1 VQTSKPEELYDEL
14 ARRIHAEDGPGTQQ
28 VYRQLV
34 NAGCLRQEI
43 LSQISRLIEKR
54 GLDKASTNV
63 VGEIRWP
70 KPQRMEPSK
79 TEPHQNSGARPDAP
93 IGNAADQWPYA
104 RAEGTSPS
112 PEIAWS
118 EPDRAQRAG
127 GSSELSPERQETAA
141 SGYPGEALISHK
153 NAGDH
158 ENAIQSFE
166 ECRGIFSGNITP
178 KQMSVSS
185 ERGDLNVAERVTSA
199 LEVKGDISAPE
210 ATQSAPAEAVSLSDR
225 VNRAQRG
232 SGGWYRAPRTIL
244 VGVSVFAV
252 AAAGFFAVWA
262 LNPDGLEELS
272 WLNARPA
279 LSWLNGGRLTSF
291 WSDSGA
297 KTPTEKTHAQ
307 QPTTG
312 HDNDIASTTAAAA
325 QNAVG
330 DGAEGRIDPITNA
343 APTRATAE
351 LTKDTPSRGETPASQ
366 TAERAILPGSTL
378 SRSPQN
384 ETNAAPQS
392 QTAAPQHPQRD
403 TGLLLDGGDQFL
415 STSDI
420 ASARIYYQR
429 AAEAGDGRGAL
440 RMGMTFDPVFL
451 ARLRL
456 RGVGA
461 DAAQA
466 IAWYHR
472 ASALGNSEA
481 ELLEREVDTFTRG
494 TGSASGSTTGVAR
507 HHGRQPRVAARS
519 QRNSYA
525 PHRAH
530 GTAAKRG

>member
-1 VQTSKPEELYDEL
+1 MQTSKPEELYDEL

-43 LSQISRLIEKR
+43 LRQISRLIEKR
-54 GLDKASTNV
+54 GLDKACTNV

-104 RAEGTSPS
+104 RAESTSPS
-112 PEIAWS
+112 PEIAWT

-166 ECRGIFSGNITP
+166 ECRGIFFGNITP

-252 AAAGFFAVWA
+252 AAAGFFAVWG
-262 LNPDGLEELS
+262 LNPGRLEELS

-279 LSWLNGGRLTSF
+279 LSWLNGVRLTSF

-351 LTKDTPSRGETPASQ
+351 LTKDTPSRRNPGFANCRTGD
-366 TAERAILPGSTL
+366 TAGQYPFALTAKRNKRCSAIANSRA
-378 SRSPQN
+378 
-384 ETNAAPQS
+384 A
-392 QTAAPQHPQRD
+392 
-403 TGLLLDGGDQFL
+403 
-415 STSDI
+415 
-420 ASARIYYQR
+420 ASAKRHRIAPR
-429 AAEAGDGRGAL
+429 WGRSVPEHVRYCFG
-440 RMGMTFDPVFL
+440 T
-451 ARLRL
+451 
-456 RGVGA
+456 
-461 DAAQA
+461 
-466 IAWYHR
+466 H
-472 ASALGNSEA
+472 
-481 ELLEREVDTFTRG
+481 LL
-494 TGSASGSTTGVAR
+494 
-507 HHGRQPRVAARS
+507 PARS
-519 QRNSYA
+519 RGRR
-525 PHRAH
+525 RARCIAD
-530 GTAAKRG
+530 GYDFRSRFSRALETTRCRG